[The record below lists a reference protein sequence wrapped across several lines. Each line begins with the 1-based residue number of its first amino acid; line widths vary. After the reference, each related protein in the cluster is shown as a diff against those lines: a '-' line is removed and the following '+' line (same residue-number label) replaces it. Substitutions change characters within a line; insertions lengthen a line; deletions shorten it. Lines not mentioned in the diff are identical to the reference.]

1 MSSSR
6 IGAIFYLLWG
16 VLHVNAAVQVYR
28 LGHTLEPGMVQGR
41 IYQDAWTLLFLAVA
55 VALVA
60 IVWNWKSD
68 PFGYWLNLALAC
80 RIHSDDSGAGLS
92 ATGSRRRR
100 PGDVGPGD
108 PLHDARPHEDPVAAS
123 TRTPRRNSK

>member
-41 IYQDAWTLLFLAVA
+41 IYQDAWNLLFLAVA

-60 IVWNWKSD
+60 IVWNWKGD
-68 PFGYWLNLALAC
+68 PFGYWLNLALA
-80 RIHSDDSGAGLS
+80 SV
-92 ATGSRRRR
+92 T
-100 PGDVGPGD
+100 DVGFILTILVPGYL
-108 PLHDARPHEDPVAAS
+108 PLVPGVAGPVMWVLAILFTTLGR
-123 TRTPRRNSK
+123 TRTP

>member
-41 IYQDAWTLLFLAVA
+41 IYQDAWNLLFLAVG

-68 PFGYWLNLALAC
+68 PLGYWLNLALA
-80 RIHSDDSGAGLS
+80 SV
-92 ATGSRRRR
+92 T
-100 PGDVGPGD
+100 DVGFILTILVPGYL
-108 PLHDARPHEDPVAAS
+108 PLVPGVAGPVMWVLAILFTTLGR
-123 TRTPRRNSK
+123 TRTP